1 MAQKEEYFYTWLDK
15 LEEDLTTIQY
25 GQNKGLF
32 SLNESLS
39 AQYGNRVVNKAFAE
53 YGEKNKILREN
64 GLRKMAVGTGML
76 GSIGKSI
83 PNHNFEGNK

>member
-1 MAQKEEYFYTWLDK
+1 MAQKEKYFNAWLDK
-15 LEEDLTTIQY
+15 LEEDLAAIQY

-39 AQYGNRVVNKAFAE
+39 AQFGNRVVNKAFAA

-64 GLRKMAVGTGML
+64 GQRKMALGTGIL